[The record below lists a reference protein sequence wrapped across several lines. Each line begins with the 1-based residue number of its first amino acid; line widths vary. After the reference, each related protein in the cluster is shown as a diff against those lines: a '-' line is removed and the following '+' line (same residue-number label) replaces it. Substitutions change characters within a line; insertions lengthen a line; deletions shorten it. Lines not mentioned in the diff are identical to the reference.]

1 MPFLIDML
9 PANQLSYLKN
19 PCSPA
24 KQLIIYLLP
33 EAGNKWSKV
42 GHTFG
47 LKLVLHYM
55 YQVTS
60 GLNLVINLG

>member
-1 MPFLIDML
+1 ML

-19 PCSPA
+19 SCFPA
-24 KQLIIYLLP
+24 KQVTICLLP

-47 LKLVLHYM
+47 LTLVLHHM

-60 GLNLVINLG
+60 GLNLVIHLG